1 MVIRLQVI
9 SYLKSEDVL
18 ASKESKSFL
27 WFAMQSGDTQ
37 DKNLLQLFSQYSKVW
52 NDNAG
57 CLRSG

>member
-9 SYLKSEDVL
+9 SYPGSGDAL
-18 ASKESKSFL
+18 ASKESKPFL
-27 WFAMQSGDTQ
+27 WFAVQGGDTQ